1 MNDFLNSSDY
11 FGFPSYQN
19 IYEFEFEQHGLFAE
33 NNRDDNKN
41 ELNFQQPNPI
51 IFNKKENEFFG
62 DKLLEVDNNLELQI
76 LPNKDAFNKKIDQSK
91 QNLIN
96 STTKNT
102 TKLLAHKTK
111 RNNDVFGE
119 EKETKLNKKS
129 KKVKNIKNNINYIE
143 NNEFT
148 KIGEKKNIQGRKKK
162 EEKDK
167 GNHTKNSEDNIMRKI
182 KSNFM
187 SFCHELINRSLKNKN
202 WTFVRLKSNVNEY
215 LKRDFN
221 IQLLNKTF
229 RELYEE
235 TPISSRYRSEKRDRK
250 DDNKNLIHKIY
261 EENVE
266 IDTIKLLNLTYRELF
281 SVFTRE
287 IKNMDPELEMKIEE
301 ISLLETNEFSNI
313 YKFFEEIEENLKK
326 DKEPEEDIKNYL
338 ESLKNLC
345 MNYENWFSN
354 KKGRNRSANKKM
366 NQLI

>member
-1 MNDFLNSSDY
+1 
-11 FGFPSYQN
+11 
-19 IYEFEFEQHGLFAE
+19 
-33 NNRDDNKN
+33 
-41 ELNFQQPNPI
+41 
-51 IFNKKENEFFG
+51 
-62 DKLLEVDNNLELQI
+62 
-76 LPNKDAFNKKIDQSK
+76 
-91 QNLIN
+91 
-96 STTKNT
+96 
-102 TKLLAHKTK
+102 
-111 RNNDVFGE
+111 
-119 EKETKLNKKS
+119 
-129 KKVKNIKNNINYIE
+129 
-143 NNEFT
+143 
-148 KIGEKKNIQGRKKK
+148 
-162 EEKDK
+162 
-167 GNHTKNSEDNIMRKI
+167 MRKI

-202 WTFVRLKSNVNEY
+202 WTFVRMKSNVNEY

-235 TPISSRYRSEKRDRK
+235 TPISSRFRSEKRDRK

-261 EENVE
+261 LENVE

-281 SVFTRE
+281 SVFTRK
-287 IKNMDPELEMKIEE
+287 IKNMDPELEMKIEG

-366 NQLI
+366 KQLI